1 MANVRW
7 VMGKAREFQKSVYC
21 CFVDYAQAF
30 ACVDHGKLWT
40 ILREMGE
47 NLYGPPHTVS
57 VPNTGMLR
65 GLGGDIM
72 GHGAIT
78 GSQVPSEQSATTFRD

>member
-40 ILREMGE
+40 ILREMGIPDP
-47 NLYGPPHTVS
+47 LTCLSRLSPHEMNFICKTMETS
-57 VPNTGMLR
+57 RPKDMDSFTG
-65 GLGGDIM
+65 D
-72 GHGAIT
+72 
-78 GSQVPSEQSATTFRD
+78 